1 MFLPFFTVQDCVI
14 LPGETKYLHLQKTD
28 SYNGIQLFKELK
40 EGDIFGLCP
49 CERDILG
56 FGTESRLLTISKT
69 LEDGSYNV
77 AVEGIKVFKIDKFVY
92 PLPEKSYPGGEVSF
106 LEGDDSL
113 SEELQ
118 DALVEQIHGLL
129 ELVKVDIRLPA
140 GALSTFQF
148 ATLHQL
154 SFHERI
160 GLIQLPSERER
171 AIYLID
177 LLKKKLNMYKHVI
190 EKFGLDITV
199 ETEKN
204 KRANPSDN

>member
-14 LPGETKYLHLQKTD
+14 LPGEKKYLHLLKTD
-28 SYNGIQLFKELK
+28 SYNSNQLFNDLK
-40 EGDIFGLCP
+40 VGDIFGLCP

-56 FGTESRLLTISKT
+56 FGTESRLLTISKK

-77 AVEGIKVFKIDKFVY
+77 EVEGLKVFNIDKFLY
-92 PLPEKSYPGGEVSF
+92 PLPDKSYPGGEVSF

-113 SEELQ
+113 SKELQ
-118 DALVEQIHGLL
+118 DAMVEQIHGLL
-129 ELVKVDIRLPA
+129 ELAKVDIRIPS
-140 GALSTFQF
+140 GALSTFQC

-154 SFHERI
+154 SFQERI

-171 AIYLID
+171 AMYLID
-177 LLKKKLNMYKHVI
+177 LLKTKLNMYRHVI

-199 ETEKN
+199 ETEKT
-204 KRANPSDN
+204 KRINPSDN